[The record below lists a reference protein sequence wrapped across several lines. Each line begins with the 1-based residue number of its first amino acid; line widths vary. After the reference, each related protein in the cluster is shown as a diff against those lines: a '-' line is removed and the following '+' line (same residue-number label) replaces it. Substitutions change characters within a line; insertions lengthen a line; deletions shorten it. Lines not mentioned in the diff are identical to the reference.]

1 MVALDLDDAVFGR
14 TASAAQTLERL
25 RDVREFC
32 FAQARDHAAYTAA
45 PTRARDTNDTVV
57 GDAKALHTMKRV
69 CIFCG
74 ARPGV
79 GDEYLN
85 VAREVG
91 TAIARAGYG
100 LVFGGGRVGLMGA
113 AANAALEAGGE
124 VIGVIPESLATA
136 EVAHHDVT
144 RLHVVATM
152 HERKSLMAEL
162 SDAFVALPGG
172 IGTMDEFC
180 EIVTWRQL
188 GYHNKPVALLN
199 HRGYYDR
206 LVELFDEMAAKGFL
220 PTQTRA
226 LLLSRPTID
235 DLLAQLG

>member
-1 MVALDLDDAVFGR
+1 M
-14 TASAAQTLERL
+14 
-25 RDVREFC
+25 
-32 FAQARDHAAYTAA
+32 QARNDAAHAAAA
-45 PTRARDTNDTVV
+45 SLARDTNDTIV

-74 ARPGV
+74 ARPGDA
-79 GDEYLN
+79 DEYLEL
-85 VAREVG
+85 ASKVG

-113 AANAALEAGGE
+113 AANAALDAGGE
-124 VIGVIPESLATA
+124 VIGVIPESLATT

-144 RLHVVATM
+144 RLHVVSTM

-172 IGTMDEFC
+172 IGTMDELC

-188 GYHNKPVALLN
+188 GYHSKPIALLN
-199 HRGYYDR
+199 HQGYYDR
-206 LVELFDEMAAKGFL
+206 LIELFNEMAAKGFL
-220 PTQTRA
+220 PQPTRR
-226 LLLSRPTID
+226 LLLAEPTIEGI
-235 DLLAQLG
+235 LTKVTALTPSSS

>member
-1 MVALDLDDAVFGR
+1 
-14 TASAAQTLERL
+14 
-25 RDVREFC
+25 
-32 FAQARDHAAYTAA
+32 
-45 PTRARDTNDTVV
+45 
-57 GDAKALHTMKRV
+57 MKRV

-74 ARPGV
+74 ARPGD

-85 VAREVG
+85 LAREVG
-91 TAIARAGYG
+91 RAVAGAGYG

-136 EVAHHDVT
+136 EVAHYDVT

-152 HERKSLMAEL
+152 HERKAMMAEL

-172 IGTMDEFC
+172 IGTMDELC
-180 EIVTWRQL
+180 EILTWRQL
-188 GYHNKPVALLN
+188 GYHSKPVALLN

-206 LVELFDEMAAKGFL
+206 LIELFDEMAAKGFL
-220 PTQTRA
+220 PAQTRE
-226 LLLSRPTID
+226 LLIACPTID
-235 DLLAQLG
+235 DVLAEFA

>member
-1 MVALDLDDAVFGR
+1 V
-14 TASAAQTLERL
+14 QTRN
-25 RDVREFC
+25 D
-32 FAQARDHAAYTAA
+32 AAYTAA
-45 PTRARDTNDTVV
+45 ATLARDTNDTIV

-74 ARPGV
+74 ARPGDA
-79 GDEYLN
+79 GEYLEL
-85 VAREVG
+85 ASKVG
-91 TAIARAGYG
+91 AAIARAGYG

-113 AANAALEAGGE
+113 AANAALDAGGE

-144 RLHVVATM
+144 RLHVVSTM

-172 IGTMDEFC
+172 IGTMDELC

-188 GYHNKPVALLN
+188 GYHSKPIALLN
-199 HRGYYDR
+199 HHGYYDR

-220 PTQTRA
+220 PPPTREFLIA
-226 LLLSRPTID
+226 EPTIED
-235 DLLAQLG
+235 ILTRFR